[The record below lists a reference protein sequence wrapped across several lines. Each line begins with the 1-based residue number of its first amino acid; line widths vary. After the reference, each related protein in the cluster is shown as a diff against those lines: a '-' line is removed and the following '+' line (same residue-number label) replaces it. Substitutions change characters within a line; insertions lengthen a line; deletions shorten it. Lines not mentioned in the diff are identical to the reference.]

1 MGSRRQRLG
10 ERVLAVWVIANWVGI
25 ALALVLV
32 LAAIVLTILAV
43 THH

>member
-10 ERVLAVWVIANWVGI
+10 ERALAVWAIANWLGI
-25 ALALVLV
+25 ALGFVLV

>member
-10 ERVLAVWVIANWVGI
+10 ERVLSVWAIVNWLGI
-25 ALALVLV
+25 ALGLVLV

>member
-10 ERVLAVWVIANWVGI
+10 ERVLAVWAIANWLGI
-25 ALALVLV
+25 ALGLVLV